1 MLRCARLLAVLGVAA
16 TLLLAGTAF
25 AQSPRNFPQNAL
37 RGSLLFGAPPSVVIN
52 GNVGQLA
59 PGVRIHG
66 LDNMIKMSGALSG
79 SQFLVNYTVERSTGL
94 VQEVWLL
101 RDDEAA
107 RQPWPQTF
115 DDAARWSF
123 DPASQ
128 TWTKP

>member
-1 MLRCARLLAVLGVAA
+1 MLRCARLLAGLA
-16 TLLLAGTAF
+16 TALLLVGTAA
-25 AQSPRNFPQNAL
+25 AQAPRNFPQTAL
-37 RGSLLFGAPPSVVIN
+37 RGSLLFGAPPSVAIN
-52 GNVGQLA
+52 GYAGRLA

-66 LDNMIKMSGALSG
+66 LDNMLKMSGVLAG

-94 VQEVWLL
+94 VMEVWLL

-107 RQPWPQTF
+107 HQPWPQTF

-123 DPASQ
+123 DPVAQ